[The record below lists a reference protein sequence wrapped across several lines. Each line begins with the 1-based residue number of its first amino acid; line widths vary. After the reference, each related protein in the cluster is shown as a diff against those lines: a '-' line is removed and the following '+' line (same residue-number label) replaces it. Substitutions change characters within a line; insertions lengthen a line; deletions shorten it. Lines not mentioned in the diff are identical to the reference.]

1 MITNGVVFLG
11 MTPCGLPEVYW
22 QTFQRIVLPPSSGY
36 FSTRRHVPEDSNT
49 HRVTAMRTYKFRGL
63 CLDMSIQLQAVIIGR
78 GWNERKMRADK
89 KEEMKTRKNGQQ
101 QVEFRGRVLWE
112 NGRMRNRVWLTQG
125 LAYCRTFLCEPLR
138 PECTRVTKYTMRLEH
153 N

>member
-1 MITNGVVFLG
+1 M
-11 MTPCGLPEVYW
+11 
-22 QTFQRIVLPPSSGY
+22 VLSSWVWCRAVCHKC
-36 FSTRRHVPEDSNT
+36 TDRHSRESFCLHHQDTSLHDVMSRKT
-49 HRVTAMRTYKFRGL
+49 AIHRVTAMRTYKFRGL

-101 QVEFRGRVLWE
+101 QVEFRGRALWE

-125 LAYCRTFLCEPLR
+125 LAYCRTSLCEPLR
-138 PECTRVTKYTMRLEH
+138 SECTRVTKYTMRLEH